1 MLLLPLA
8 AIGSVSGTVSAVQ
21 HNDSDIQL
29 HQMTASAIGNM
40 PEKDLDA
47 VKEMVIRGVMHA
59 DEHLF
64 KFKVGTGCAAGQAT
78 PGDAFLIY
86 SMLGCCVVETSNR

>member
-1 MLLLPLA
+1 M
-8 AIGSVSGTVSAVQ
+8 Q

-64 KFKVGTGCAAGQAT
+64 KFKVGA
-78 PGDAFLIY
+78 
-86 SMLGCCVVETSNR
+86 GCCRTGGTRQNVVDLFDAGMLRCWNMRSR

>member
-1 MLLLPLA
+1 MYHCTPDDDFLSFLARGCCRRCLFCWWCCSLPA
-8 AIGSVSGTVSAVQ
+8 RVGWVQ
-21 HNDSDIQL
+21 LNDSDVPL

-64 KFKVGTGCAAGQAT
+64 AFKVSAR
-78 PGDAFLIY
+78 
-86 SMLGCCVVETSNR
+86 S